1 MGKWAE
7 SPQTLDFTGFFRA
20 RFHFWKWAKTHKSGQ
35 KPLPFLEV
43 ALKKWAKPASI
54 FGSSIF
60 GSKNGHK
67 NSPSVASFRPKNRLA
82 DTPNRL
88 FHTQNIILIHLIKHG
103 IMTNCCFSNTEWESK
118 STINHQYNMSKW
130 HPKECLKFLSFYR
143 FSCSYVFSFQMNIL
157 S

>member
-60 GSKNGHK
+60 GSKNGYK
-67 NSPSVASFRPKNRLA
+67 NSPSVASFRPQKQAR
-82 DTPNRL
+82 R
-88 FHTQNIILIHLIKHG
+88 
-103 IMTNCCFSNTEWESK
+103 
-118 STINHQYNMSKW
+118 
-130 HPKECLKFLSFYR
+130 HPKQAISHPKYHTNSPNKAR
-143 FSCSYVFSFQMNIL
+143 NND
-157 S
+157 

>member
-1 MGKWAE
+1 MGRKPANPHKYWVF
-7 SPQTLDFTGFFRA
+7 SRPFSIWKVGKRPQ
-20 RFHFWKWAKTHKSGQ
+20 KWAKMTFHS
-35 KPLPFLEV
+35 
-43 ALKKWAKPASI
+43 
-54 FGSSIF
+54 GSSRLE
-60 GSKNGHK
+60 SKNGHK
-67 NSPSVASFRPKNRLA
+67 NSPSVASLDLKNRLT

-130 HPKECLKFLSFYR
+130 HPKEYLKFLSFYR

-157 S
+157 N